1 MEVCFPVTFSV
12 EDSQVSA
19 VVAELTLQPFF
30 FCGISSCSHSFT
42 QTPYIPQKDNCKKL
56 ISLRSAFHTV
66 LLKLA
71 SIQTLLALTVTVI
84 A

>member
-1 MEVCFPVTFSV
+1 
-12 EDSQVSA
+12 
-19 VVAELTLQPFF
+19 VAELTLQPFSVGF
-30 FCGISSCSHSFT
+30 SSCSHSFT

>member
-19 VVAELTLQPFF
+19 VVAELTLQPFSVAF
-30 FCGISSCSHSFT
+30 SSCSHSFT
-42 QTPYIPQKDNCKKL
+42 QTPYIPQKDNYKKL